1 MRVLLGCIVVL
12 GISIFA
18 SAQTASAPNHG
29 MLAES
34 VSRSG
39 DVIQM
44 HGRVTISGCST
55 VFADGAVV
63 PGGKDGNP
71 DMNSTIELS
80 GNVRMTFRQIAFE
93 APRKR

>member
-1 MRVLLGCIVVL
+1 MRVLLGCVAVL

-18 SAQTASAPNHG
+18 SAQTASAPNPG

-34 VSRSG
+34 VSRNG

-44 HGRVTISGCST
+44 HGRVTISGCSI
-55 VFADGAVV
+55 VFADDAVV
-63 PGGKDGNP
+63 PSGNDGNP